1 MHNDRSQDKTLLKP
15 APKKESIQCHVPASC
30 RRKRYR
36 IQRQNGYGIQG
47 NAQNLSLLRR
57 AVFKT
62 LGRLQTHN
70 CVLVCVAWFQCN
82 ALCNTPRN
90 VVICDV
96 SCLQAKKPWY
106 FSERAALVSPKHKNH
121 CKLQRCVVCC
131 TVLHRIFAMF
141 RTVSHC
147 CVPHYALLH
156 SIAFRFNVMQQSLAC
171 LRHKSVH
178 FTCTQ
183 VARVCKHRHSTMSLT
198 HL

>member
-131 TVLHRIFAMF
+131 TVCCTVFSQCFALF
-141 RTVSHC
+141 RTVACRITHF
-147 CVPHYALLH
+147 YTALR
-156 SIAFRFNVMQQSLAC
+156 SDSMSCNNPWPVCATSLSTLLAHKWPGCANTVILQC
-171 LRHKSVH
+171 L
-178 FTCTQ
+178 
-183 VARVCKHRHSTMSLT
+183 
-198 HL
+198 